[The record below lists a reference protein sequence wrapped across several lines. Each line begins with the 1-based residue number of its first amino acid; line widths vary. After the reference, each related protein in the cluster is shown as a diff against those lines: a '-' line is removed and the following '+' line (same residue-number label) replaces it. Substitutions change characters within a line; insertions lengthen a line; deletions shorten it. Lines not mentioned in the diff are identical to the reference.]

1 MFEAGQQALAPGQGR
16 DMTIPILI
24 AIALLMAC
32 GIGLLAAGLLAK
44 ADRRT
49 LRIQLVKSKTVVKET
64 EARAS
69 ENLRQKEAAGFN
81 EGEYRQII
89 ALLAKRGVPAHLAET
104 YFSAFRVILALSVA
118 LLSML
123 WMPAG
128 MQFALRA
135 AAFIFVAI
143 VIWFIP
149 KWYVSRKA
157 KQHRRAVAQG
167 LADALELMAI
177 CMEAGIALEGG
188 LERVARELKSSHPAL
203 SEELA
208 RTWAEIS
215 ILPNRELA
223 LSNFAARINL
233 PSVRSVVGML
243 IQSFRYGTPLVSGLR
258 VAAAEIRSDQITQ
271 LEEKA
276 NRLPALMTVPV
287 MVFIMP
293 TIFLIVG
300 GPAVIRVMTA
310 FG

>member
-1 MFEAGQQALAPGQGR
+1 
-16 DMTIPILI
+16 MTIPILI

-32 GIGLLAAGLLAK
+32 GIGLLAAGLRSK

-49 LRIQLVKSKTVVKET
+49 IRIQLVKPRTVVKET

-69 ENLRQKEAAGFN
+69 ENLRQKEATGFN
-81 EGEYRQII
+81 ESEYRQVI
-89 ALLAKRGVPAHLAET
+89 ALFAKFGVPAHLAET
-104 YFSAFRVILALSVA
+104 YFTAVRLILAISVA
-118 LLSML
+118 LLSMI

-128 MQFALRA
+128 MEFALQA
-135 AAFIFVAI
+135 AAFVFVAI

-149 KWYVSRKA
+149 KWYVARKA
-157 KQHRRAVAQG
+157 KQHRRAVGQG
-167 LADALELMAI
+167 LGDALELLAI

-188 LERVARELKSSHPAL
+188 LERIAKELRSSHPAL
-203 SEELA
+203 AEELA

-258 VAAAEIRSDQITQ
+258 VAAAEIRTDQITQ

-300 GPAVIRVMTA
+300 GPAVIRVMMA
-310 FG
+310 FGGG